1 MFAAA
6 SGRVDLV
13 ELLLCSGADAELRK
27 ADGSSAKSIALERGT
42 AEMRAVFDEHGRT
55 KAIRCAVVA
64 CSGEVLPA
72 EIAAICGDY
81 VVMTPDRRKV
91 DVKSRE

>member
-1 MFAAA
+1 
-6 SGRVDLV
+6 
-13 ELLLCSGADAELRK
+13 
-27 ADGSSAKSIALERGT
+27 
-42 AEMRAVFDEHGRT
+42 MRAVFDEHGRT